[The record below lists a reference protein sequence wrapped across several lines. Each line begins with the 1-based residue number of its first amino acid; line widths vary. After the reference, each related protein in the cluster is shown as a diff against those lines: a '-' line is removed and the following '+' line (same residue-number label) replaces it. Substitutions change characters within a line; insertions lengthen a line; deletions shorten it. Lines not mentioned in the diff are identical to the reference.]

1 MSKSEFESEAQ
12 DQATEDETVDPNAE
26 PSETAEST
34 SEETETAFV
43 AESSSAGRSAGII
56 MFAFVVIGAAII
68 YVMRMRS
75 GPQTASAN
83 PETSKATEVVTKWGA
98 DGNKSLMVTRNLI
111 KSTESIVDG
120 WKRYATPTQIKLEDL
135 KVNPFRFVE
144 APADT
149 SAEDAAKKAERDFVA
164 AKEAVMKDAQQLKLQ
179 SIISGTI
186 KSCMISNTMYE
197 EGQEVEGFKI
207 EQITPRAVII
217 VREIIVGKKHD
228 SVKLQLQI
236 NR

>member
-1 MSKSEFESEAQ
+1 MSKQEFESETQ
-12 DQATEDETVDPNAE
+12 DQAAEEETVDPNAE
-26 PSETAEST
+26 PTGTSEAT

-56 MFAFVVIGAAII
+56 MFAFVVIGGAII

-83 PETSKATEVVTKWGA
+83 PEAVNATDVVTKWGA
-98 DGNKSLMVTRNLI
+98 DGNKSIIATRELMKN
-111 KSTESIVDG
+111 TEDLVKGFKKYSSPIQV
-120 WKRYATPTQIKLEDL
+120 KLEDL
-135 KVNPFRFVE
+135 KVNPFLFTETR
-144 APADT
+144 ADT
-149 SAEDAAKKAERDFVA
+149 SAEDAAKKAEHDFQV

-197 EGQEVEGFKI
+197 EGQLVEGFKI
-207 EQITPRAVII
+207 EQITPRSVII
-217 VREIIVGKKHD
+217 VREINVGKKHD
-228 SVKLQLQI
+228 TVKLQLQI